1 MTSGCR
7 VHADEL
13 HVLVNRLPT
22 PLVITYP
29 LYGCELCRAEI
40 NGDSYLLTFPTP
52 METLNHLQ
60 EGCDDLARE
69 MPGYSDLV
77 DALLA
82 SGVVRYGNLDA
93 FREALSSYENL
104 TKQVYF
110 GVDTNVFYHG
120 FLTQS
125 GLLDPAQ
132 VIIARTVHDEISQ
145 LLNIKYSGRMI
156 ERLQEILP
164 RHRDIIAEFSN
175 KRRKKSR
182 KAAYLAMPE
191 YIAIRDRAM
200 EIAPPADTGQES
212 RENDRI
218 IVRSLR
224 GFEEDKY
231 GLPVLLTA
239 DTYMADLC
247 RAEGVE
253 YFLLDRP
260 WQVTDRECGPDQLVR
275 LLGMLSAVFGV
286 ITVNGTT
293 IFSEYGGKSD
303 DTGERKLVIA
313 DRGAARTLWEDL
325 TLCRRLMDLQ
335 IDR

>member
-1 MTSGCR
+1 MTGGCL
-7 VHADEL
+7 VQADEL
-13 HVLVNRLPT
+13 HILVNRLPA

-29 LYGCELCRAEI
+29 LYGCELCRAEVSD
-40 NGDSYLLTFPTP
+40 DSYLLTFPTS
-52 METLNHLQ
+52 METLDRLQ
-60 EGCDDLARE
+60 GECDDLARE

-82 SGVVRYGNLDA
+82 SGVLWYENLDD
-93 FREALSSYENL
+93 FREVLSSYENL

-110 GVDTNVFYHG
+110 GVDTNVLYHG

-125 GLLDPAQ
+125 GLLDLSQ
-132 VIIARTVHDEISQ
+132 VIITRTVHDEITQ
-145 LLNIKYSGRMI
+145 ILNTKYSGRMI

-182 KAAYLAMPE
+182 KAAYMAIPE
-191 YIAIRDRAM
+191 YIAVRDRAM
-200 EIAPPADTGQES
+200 EIAPPADTGQDS
-212 RENDRI
+212 RKNDRI

-224 GFEEDKY
+224 GFEEEKY

-275 LLGMLSAVFGV
+275 LLVMLSAVFGV
-286 ITVNGTT
+286 ITVNGTI
-293 IFSEYGGKSD
+293 IFSEYGGKSE
-303 DTGERKLVIA
+303 DTGERKLVIT
-313 DRGAARTLWEDL
+313 DRDAVRELREDL
-325 TLCRRLMDLQ
+325 ALCRRLRDLH